1 MCSIRSSIRVRKV
14 GQFARLP
21 VCRKK
26 SDKKSL
32 INWLNRLNRKTG
44 EPAKE
49 CNRCVISKYL
59 PMDYQ
64 YKIHTNM
71 SHLLEVKDLEVK
83 FALRFGDL
91 TAINGISFALD
102 KGERLGIVGESGA
115 GKSVTGFAI
124 INLLSKPGYIS
135 AGQVLFEGQEL
146 NRLPEEDMRE
156 IRGNRISMIFQD
168 PMMTLNP
175 VLTIRTQMVETVL
188 AHEHVS
194 KAGAFDIA
202 LDKLKK
208 VHIPSPEK
216 RIHQYPHECS
226 GGMRQRIVVAIALL
240 TNPALIIA
248 DEPTTALDVTIQA
261 EIMDLLQE
269 LCESDKMGLILI
281 THDLAVVSQ
290 VTENIAVMY
299 AGKIV
304 EFGSTQA
311 VIQDPEHPYTQGLIK
326 ALPGSLQPGSRL
338 NQIPG
343 MMPTL
348 TDIPPGCA
356 FHPRCTVSDTVCRRE
371 VPTLISR
378 RDADR
383 RTPVIWLNRRH

>member
-1 MCSIRSSIRVRKV
+1 M
-14 GQFARLP
+14 
-21 VCRKK
+21 
-26 SDKKSL
+26 
-32 INWLNRLNRKTG
+32 T
-44 EPAKE
+44 
-49 CNRCVISKYL
+49 
-59 PMDYQ
+59 
-64 YKIHTNM
+64 
-71 SHLLEVKDLEVK
+71 HLLEVKDLEVK
-83 FALRFGDL
+83 FALRLGEL
-91 TAINGISFALD
+91 TAINGVSFTLD

-135 AGQVLFEGQEL
+135 AGKILFEGQEL
-146 NRLPEEDMRE
+146 NRLPEEKMRE

-188 AHEHVS
+188 AHQNVS
-194 KAGAFDIA
+194 KADAIDIA
-202 LDKLKK
+202 LEKLKK

-216 RIHQYPHECS
+216 RLHQYPHECS
-226 GGMRQRIVVAIALL
+226 GGMRQRIVAAIALL

-261 EIMDLLQE
+261 EIMDLLLE
-269 LCESDKMGLILI
+269 LCESEKMGFILI
-281 THDLAVVSQ
+281 THDLSVVSQ
-290 VTENIAVMY
+290 VTEKIAVMY

-304 EFGSTQA
+304 EAGSTA
-311 VIQDPEHPYTQGLIK
+311 AIIQDPKHPYTQGLIK
-326 ALPGSLQPGSRL
+326 ALPGSLQPGTRL

-356 FHPRCTVSDTVCRRE
+356 FHPRCKISDTVCRAE
-371 VPTLISR
+371 VPALISI
-378 RDADR
+378 DEYDR
-383 RTPVIWLNRRH
+383 MTACHMVT

>member
-1 MCSIRSSIRVRKV
+1 
-14 GQFARLP
+14 
-21 VCRKK
+21 
-26 SDKKSL
+26 
-32 INWLNRLNRKTG
+32 
-44 EPAKE
+44 
-49 CNRCVISKYL
+49 
-59 PMDYQ
+59 
-64 YKIHTNM
+64 M

-83 FALRFGDL
+83 FALRFNEL
-91 TAINGISFALD
+91 TAIDGVSFVLD
-102 KGERLGIVGESGA
+102 KKERLGIVGESGA

-135 AGQVLFEGQEL
+135 AGRILLEGREI
-146 NRLPEEDMRE
+146 NRLPEEEMRE

-175 VLTIRTQMVETVL
+175 VLTIRTQMAETVL
-188 AHEHVS
+188 AHQEVS
-194 KAGAFDIA
+194 KADAVD
-202 LDKLKK
+202 LSLEKLKK

-216 RIHQYPHECS
+216 RLHQYPHECS

-240 TNPALIIA
+240 TNPSLIIA

-261 EIMDLLQE
+261 GIMDLLLE
-269 LCESDKMGLILI
+269 LCETEDMGLILI

-290 VTENIAVMY
+290 VTEKIAVMY

-304 EFGSTQA
+304 ESGFTET
-311 VIQDPEHPYTQGLIK
+311 VINDPKHPYTQGLIK

-348 TDIPPGCA
+348 TDIPAGCA
-356 FHPRCTVSDTVCRRE
+356 FHPRCTISDTVCRME
-371 VPTLISR
+371 VPTLISL
-378 RDADR
+378 DDHDR
-383 RTPVIWLNRRH
+383 MAACHMVK

>member
-1 MCSIRSSIRVRKV
+1 
-14 GQFARLP
+14 
-21 VCRKK
+21 
-26 SDKKSL
+26 
-32 INWLNRLNRKTG
+32 
-44 EPAKE
+44 
-49 CNRCVISKYL
+49 
-59 PMDYQ
+59 
-64 YKIHTNM
+64 M
-71 SHLLEVKDLEVK
+71 SHLLEIKDLEVK

-91 TAINGISFALD
+91 TAINGVNFVLNR
-102 KGERLGIVGESGA
+102 GERLGIVGESGA

-135 AGQVLFEGQEL
+135 AGQVIFEGQEL
-146 NRLPEEDMRE
+146 NRLPEEDMRK

-175 VLTIRTQMVETVL
+175 VLTIKTQMVETVL
-188 AHEHVS
+188 AHENVG
-194 KAGAFDIA
+194 KAEAVDIA

-208 VHIPSPEK
+208 VHIPSPGK

-311 VIQDPEHPYTQGLIK
+311 VIHDPEHPYTRGLIK

-383 RTPVIWLNRRH
+383 RTACHMVK

>member
-1 MCSIRSSIRVRKV
+1 M
-14 GQFARLP
+14 P
-21 VCRKK
+21 
-26 SDKKSL
+26 
-32 INWLNRLNRKTG
+32 
-44 EPAKE
+44 P
-49 CNRCVISKYL
+49 
-59 PMDYQ
+59 
-64 YKIHTNM
+64 
-71 SHLLEVKDLEVK
+71 LLEVKDLEVK
-83 FALRFGDL
+83 FALRFGEL
-91 TAINGISFALD
+91 TAIDGVSFTLE

-135 AGQVLFEGQEL
+135 GGKIRFEDREL
-146 NRLPEEDMRE
+146 NRLPEEEMRK

-175 VLTIRTQMVETVL
+175 VLTIRTQMTETVQT
-188 AHEHVS
+188 HRRVS
-194 KAGAFDIA
+194 KAEAIDLA
-202 LDKLKK
+202 LDRLRK

-216 RIHQYPHECS
+216 RLHQYPHEFS

-240 TNPALIIA
+240 IHPSLVIA

-269 LCESDKMGLILI
+269 LCDSEKMGLILI
-281 THDLAVVSQ
+281 THDLGVVSQ
-290 VTENIAVMY
+290 VTEKIAVMY

-304 EFGSTQA
+304 ESGATER
-311 VIQDPEHPYTQGLIK
+311 VIETPKHPYTKGLIK
-326 ALPGSLQPGSRL
+326 AIPGSLQPGARL

-356 FHPRCTVSDTVCRRE
+356 FHPRCRISGTTCRMETPALLSVDEYDTMVACHMVGRFNCK
-371 VPTLISR
+371 TSG
-378 RDADR
+378 
-383 RTPVIWLNRRH
+383 TTQ

>member
-1 MCSIRSSIRVRKV
+1 MNIY
-14 GQFARLP
+14 QTQ
-21 VCRKK
+21 
-26 SDKKSL
+26 
-32 INWLNRLNRKTG
+32 NT
-44 EPAKE
+44 
-49 CNRCVISKYL
+49 KYET
-59 PMDYQ
+59 PNTD
-64 YKIHTNM
+64 NM

-91 TAINGISFALD
+91 TAINGVNFTLD

-135 AGQVLFEGQEL
+135 GGQILFDGLEL
-146 NRLPEEDMRE
+146 NRLPEEDMRA

-188 AHEHVS
+188 AHENVS
-194 KAGAFDIA
+194 KAEAVDIA

-269 LCESDKMGLILI
+269 LCDSEKMGLILI
-281 THDLAVVSQ
+281 THDLGVVSQ
-290 VTENIAVMY
+290 VTEKIAVMY

-304 EFGSTQA
+304 ETGATQA
-311 VIQDPEHPYTQGLIK
+311 VIHNPEHPYTQGLIK

-356 FHPRCTVSDTVCRRE
+356 FHPRCKISDTVCRME
-371 VPTLISR
+371 VPALISR
-378 RDADR
+378 RDRDR
-383 RTPVIWLNRRH
+383 MTACHMVK

>member
-1 MCSIRSSIRVRKV
+1 
-14 GQFARLP
+14 
-21 VCRKK
+21 
-26 SDKKSL
+26 
-32 INWLNRLNRKTG
+32 
-44 EPAKE
+44 
-49 CNRCVISKYL
+49 
-59 PMDYQ
+59 
-64 YKIHTNM
+64 M

-83 FALRFGDL
+83 FALRFGNL
-91 TAINGISFALD
+91 TAINGVNFSLD

-135 AGQVLFEGQEL
+135 AGQVIFEGREL
-146 NRLPEEDMRE
+146 SRLPEEDMRK

-188 AHEHVS
+188 AHENVS
-194 KAGAFDIA
+194 KAEAVDIA

-208 VHIPSPEK
+208 VQIPSPEK

-240 TNPALIIA
+240 TNPAMIIA

-269 LCESDKMGLILI
+269 LCESEKMGLILI

-290 VTENIAVMY
+290 VTERIAVMY

-304 EFGSTQA
+304 EIGSTPA
-311 VIQDPEHPYTQGLIK
+311 VIHDPEHPYTRGLIK

-356 FHPRCTVSDTVCRRE
+356 FHPRCDISDTVCRME
-371 VPTLISR
+371 VPALISR
-378 RDADR
+378 RDRDR
-383 RTPVIWLNRRH
+383 LTACHMVKK

>member
-1 MCSIRSSIRVRKV
+1 M
-14 GQFARLP
+14 
-21 VCRKK
+21 
-26 SDKKSL
+26 
-32 INWLNRLNRKTG
+32 T
-44 EPAKE
+44 
-49 CNRCVISKYL
+49 
-59 PMDYQ
+59 
-64 YKIHTNM
+64 
-71 SHLLEVKDLEVK
+71 HLLEVKDLEVK
-83 FALRFGDL
+83 FALRLGEL
-91 TAINGISFALD
+91 TAINGVSFSLD
-102 KGERLGIVGESGA
+102 RGERLGIVGESGA

-135 AGQVLFEGQEL
+135 GGKVLFENQEL
-146 NRLPEEDMRE
+146 NRLPEEEMRD

-175 VLTIRTQMVETVL
+175 VLTIRTQMAETVR
-188 AHEHVS
+188 AHQSVS
-194 KAGAFDIA
+194 KADAIDIA
-202 LDKLKK
+202 LDKLRK

-216 RIHQYPHECS
+216 RLHQYPHECS

-240 TNPALIIA
+240 TNPSLIIA

-269 LCESDKMGLILI
+269 LCESEKMGLILI

-290 VTENIAVMY
+290 VTEKIAVMY

-304 EFGSTQA
+304 EIGSTQA
-311 VIQDPEHPYTQGLIK
+311 VIHEPKHPYTKGLIK

-356 FHPRCTVSDTVCRRE
+356 FHPRCTISDTVCRME
-371 VPTLISR
+371 VPPLISI
-378 RDADR
+378 DDHDR
-383 RTPVIWLNRRH
+383 MTACHMVK